1 MFWLRVEWQFDSPAA
16 RGPAPPFAPSVALSR
31 EQAPLSL
38 QKAQEEH
45 ATYVEVEIPA
55 DPKLPDCCFIE
66 DCAVSIGRTVLLTN
80 PGAASRRPE
89 PPALSAPIRA
99 LPGAPRTL
107 VSMLEMDSSATLD
120 GGDVL
125 HTERHVFVGLSSRTN
140 AAGVEA
146 LRAALAPELPGGARS
161 VFAIEVIGD
170 LHLKS
175 LATYAGNHQ
184 MAVDDS
190 PGGRHLA
197 QEVDRL
203 TGVSGGYAWHVM
215 STHAATNLLRVNDF
229 LIMQEGVKRL
239 PEIGKLLDAAHV
251 RPENA
256 FEVPNQ
262 EFSKADGA
270 VTCRSVLIQHLSHF
284 RK

>member
-1 MFWLRVEWQFDSPAA
+1 M
-16 RGPAPPFAPSVALSR
+16 
-31 EQAPLSL
+31 
-38 QKAQEEH
+38 
-45 ATYVEVEIPA
+45 EIPA

-161 VFAIEVIGD
+161 VFAIEVRTPPPCA
-170 LHLKS
+170 
-175 LATYAGNHQ
+175 AT
-184 MAVDDS
+184 
-190 PGGRHLA
+190 
-197 QEVDRL
+197 RL
-203 TGVSGGYAWHVM
+203 TRGQLASRVPSGAHLLWSPADFERRVEGLGMRSRRNAGAVWSDSVLGDPKRGRRWRVSTSGV
-215 STHAATNLLRVNDF
+215 AAESAAPAILLRPK
-229 LIMQEGVKRL
+229 LQTL
-239 PEIGKLLDAAHV
+239 TPE
-251 RPENA
+251 P
-256 FEVPNQ
+256 
-262 EFSKADGA
+262 
-270 VTCRSVLIQHLSHF
+270 
-284 RK
+284 